1 MENESDPPLKVYTSD
16 EDDLFDMS
24 TNYDDAPPPSSKSSQ
39 KWFSSFFSSGFFAIK
54 ASIVSWNCRGI
65 KHKTTKLKGIIN
77 DYQPVCITLQETHFK
92 DEYQINIA
100 QSSLKII

>member
-39 KWFSSFFSSGFFAIK
+39 KWFSAFFSSGFFLQ
-54 ASIVSWNCRGI
+54 SRHTSLLGIV
-65 KHKTTKLKGIIN
+65 
-77 DYQPVCITLQETHFK
+77 V
-92 DEYQINIA
+92 
-100 QSSLKII
+100 